1 MRICKFQ
8 GMLVRSG
15 DKMHES
21 FLFPSY
27 GFWELISGPWVWLQ
41 MPLAVEPS
49 HQTLNL
55 WIIFILYVYGQV
67 YVMTR
72 VRRLEDNFG
81 ELVLPL
87 HFTWILGT
95 QTQVIRLCFF
105 TYQATVC
112 LQDITWLKC
121 WYTFRSLKCTTTLT
135 KWCQWRKK
143 QIIPK
148 ITITMSNR

>member
-1 MRICKFQ
+1 MGICKFQ

-15 DKMHES
+15 DKVHES
-21 FLFPSY
+21 FLFPPH
-27 GFWELISGPWVWLQ
+27 GFWELISGPWDWLQ

-55 WIIFILYVYGQV
+55 WTIFILYVRASICYDTSEEVWGQL
-67 YVMTR
+67 
-72 VRRLEDNFG
+72 RRWSS
-81 ELVLPL
+81 PYT
-87 HFTWILGT
+87 FTWILGT

-105 TYQATVC
+105 IYWATVC
-112 LQDITWLKC
+112 LQDITWLKH
-121 WYTFRSLKCTTTLT
+121 WYIFRNLKCTTTLT

-148 ITITMSNR
+148 MTVKMSNR